1 MGEIFIFIALYDN
14 DSSTLLKVSYW
25 IWLECVLPRFMCE
38 KPGSQCCNVG

>member
-1 MGEIFIFIALYDN
+1 MGEIFIFIALYAH

-25 IWLECVLPRFMCE
+25 IWLKCVLSRFMYE